1 GRIGHTPAGVPVAI
15 TSPTSK
21 VMIREAASMSCG
33 IRNTIWFVFE
43 SCRTAPFTRRRIG
56 SRCGSRSG
64 SAATA
69 SDTGAKVSNPFAAVH
84 GEPSSRAFAC
94 RSRAVMSKNTE
105 YPATWSIPVRPRAQL
120 DSYKRD
126 RHDREGNPDHEADQP
141 SQIPI
146 LSRVQLSEDRNEVE
160 DRMHDHGGQVVR
172 DEGPSATHEPGLR
185 ETVSENRGR
194 ARVEQRGG
202 ERSDQNLH

>member
-1 GRIGHTPAGVPVAI
+1 
-15 TSPTSK
+15 
-21 VMIREAASMSCG
+21 MIREAASMSCG

-43 SCRTAPFTRRRIG
+43 SCRTAPFTDT
-56 SRCGSRSG
+56 SRSG
-64 SAATA
+64 PCDAQSQ
-69 SDTGAKVSNPFAAVH
+69 DP
-84 GEPSSRAFAC
+84 ESS
-94 RSRAVMSKNTE
+94 VTP
-105 YPATWSIPVRPRAQL
+105 YIPVRPRAQL

>member
-1 GRIGHTPAGVPVAI
+1 RRHTI
-15 TSPTSK
+15 SK
-21 VMIREAASMSCG
+21 RDWSSDVCSSDLGPCDAQSQDP
-33 IRNTIWFVFE
+33 E
-43 SCRTAPFTRRRIG
+43 SSLTP
-56 SRCGSRSG
+56 
-64 SAATA
+64 
-69 SDTGAKVSNPFAAVH
+69 
-84 GEPSSRAFAC
+84 
-94 RSRAVMSKNTE
+94 
-105 YPATWSIPVRPRAQL
+105 YIPVRPRAQL
-120 DSYKRD
+120 GSYKRD

-194 ARVEQRGG
+194 AR
-202 ERSDQNLH
+202 

>member
-1 GRIGHTPAGVPVAI
+1 PTLYISTPDLYDSITTQTHHNHHHTGVLVA
-15 TSPTSK
+15 TTYPTSK
-21 VMIREAASMSCG
+21 VMIRYAATISCV

-94 RSRAVMSKNTE
+94 RSRAVMSKNTL
-105 YPATWSIPVRPRAQL
+105 YPPTSVIALYAGTSRPPVPRITA
-120 DSYKRD
+120 S
-126 RHDREGNPDHEADQP
+126 
-141 SQIPI
+141 S
-146 LSRVQLSEDRNEVE
+146 
-160 DRMHDHGGQVVR
+160 
-172 DEGPSATHEPGLR
+172 
-185 ETVSENRGR
+185 VSTSTRF
-194 ARVEQRGG
+194 
-202 ERSDQNLH
+202 D